1 MKPFAIP
8 RQLDEADETLHHEV
22 LALLQGAQNA
32 DGGWGFHVG
41 AQSRVEPTCWAA
53 NAILDSQKST
63 GSDAVCK
70 LIGFLRSKQLPDGS
84 WPAANEMDSG
94 SWITSL
100 ACAVLARIP
109 DCKKAVEAGLQWLC
123 DDYPRDSSP
132 WRKFL
137 KKFQTDTH
145 IVAHNDSYRGW
156 GWTPRTSSWV
166 EPTAFALIA
175 FEQAQSGGLAA
186 SISERR
192 QLAISLLY
200 DRTCPGGGWNCGNP
214 RVYGVDGD
222 ALVLPTCWVLLA
234 LSDSPEHPSR
244 ALGLG
249 WLRQAFPQIETA
261 GSLAVARITL
271 ENYGIE
277 LPATKRKL
285 SFWTGQEIAEQGAHV
300 MAWVLMALTN
310 DRHWPSVFAR
320 SSRLVYPEGSSRRA
334 TFHSA
339 QDGVEGAQ

>member
-8 RQLDEADETLHHEV
+8 RQLDEADETLRQEILV
-22 LALLQGAQNA
+22 SLRSAQNA
-32 DGGWGFHVG
+32 DGGWGFHAG
-41 AQSRVEPTCWAA
+41 KQSRVEPTCWAA
-53 NAILDSQKST
+53 RAILDSQKST
-63 GSDAVCK
+63 DSEAVRK

-84 WPAANEMDSG
+84 WPATDGTDSG
-94 SWITSL
+94 SWVTSH
-100 ACAVLARIP
+100 ACALLARIP
-109 DCKKAVEAGLQWLC
+109 DCKKAVEAGLQWLI
-123 DDYPRDSSP
+123 DDYPRDSNP

-137 KKFQTDTH
+137 KKFQRDTH

-166 EPTAFALIA
+166 EPTAFALMA
-175 FEQAQSGGLAA
+175 FGRAQSAGLAA

-200 DRTCPGGGWNCGNP
+200 DRMCPGGGWNCGNP

-244 ALGLG
+244 ALGIA
-249 WLRQAFPQIETA
+249 WLQQALPQIETA

-277 LPATKRKL
+277 PPAAKRNL
-285 SFWTGQEIAEQGAHV
+285 TFWSGQEIVEQGAHV
-300 MAWVLMALTN
+300 MAWVSMALNN

-320 SSRLVYPEGSSRRA
+320 Y
-334 TFHSA
+334 SA
-339 QDGVEGAQ
+339 QDGVEAAQ

>member
-1 MKPFAIP
+1 MKLFAIP
-8 RQLDEADETLHHEV
+8 RQLNEADETLRHEI
-22 LALLQGAQNA
+22 LTSLRSAQNA
-32 DGGWGFHVG
+32 DGGWGFHAG

-53 NAILDSQKST
+53 RAILDSQKNTDSE
-63 GSDAVCK
+63 AVRK

-84 WPAANEMDSG
+84 WPTTDGTDSG
-94 SWITSL
+94 SWVTSH
-100 ACAVLARIP
+100 ACALLARIP

-145 IVAHNDSYRGW
+145 IVTHNDSYRGW

-175 FEQAQSGGLAA
+175 FGQAQSVGLAA

-200 DRTCPGGGWNCGNP
+200 DRMCPGGGWNCGNP

-234 LSDSPEHPSR
+234 LRDSPEHPSR
-244 ALGLG
+244 ALGIA
-249 WLRQAFPQIETA
+249 WLQQALPQIETA
-261 GSLAVARITL
+261 GSLAIARVTL

-277 LPATKRKL
+277 PPAAKRNL
-285 SFWTGQEIAEQGAHV
+285 SFWSVQEIVEQGAHV
-300 MAWVLMALTN
+300 MAWVSMALNN

-320 SSRLVYPEGSSRRA
+320 N
-334 TFHSA
+334 SA
-339 QDGVEGAQ
+339 QDGLEAAQ